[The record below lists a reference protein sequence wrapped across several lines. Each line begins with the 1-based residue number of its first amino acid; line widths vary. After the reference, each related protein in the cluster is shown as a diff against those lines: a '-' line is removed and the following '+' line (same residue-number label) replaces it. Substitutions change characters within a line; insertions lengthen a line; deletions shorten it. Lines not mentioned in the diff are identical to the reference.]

1 MSTSELSQQQQLRK
15 QQFEAYLNKQADKL
29 KNLKDRRQ
37 EFKLQTKDPKEL
49 QLHVQKEFRQLYDNI
64 LTPINQKTIKTEE
77 QIQQVIDEFQVL
89 FQYYV
94 DINYALIAYDKQ
106 QYKEQLDQL
115 ECTIFTLRSQI
126 IPRQKFR
133 FSKPFPK
140 GIPQQS
146 KIQEEKLSVLENDS
160 IVITQDNYQESITL
174 ENGSLLLKNL
184 ENTTFSVEGS
194 LDTFYLHNLK
204 NLKVK
209 FGDVKGS
216 VWVDKCQ
223 NCEFQGSMHQLRIHD
238 TVDCAFIIYVTSNPI
253 IERCSKLSFSRLG
266 NKDFNLFDQVQD
278 FNWLKQEKSP
288 NFTIV

>member
-1 MSTSELSQQQQLRK
+1 MSTSQLSQQQQLRK

-29 KNLKDRRQ
+29 KTLKDRRQ
-37 EFKLQTKDPKEL
+37 EIKLQTKDPKEL

-64 LTPINQKTIKTEE
+64 IQPINQKTIKTEE
-77 QIQQVIDEFQVL
+77 QIQQLIDEFQVL

-126 IPRQKFR
+126 IPRQKFK

-140 GIPQQS
+140 GNQQQNQIS
-146 KIQEEKLSVLENDS
+146 EEKQSFFENDS
-160 IVITQDNYQESITL
+160 VVITKENYQESIKL

-184 ENTTFSVEGS
+184 DNSPFNVEGS
-194 LDTFYLHNLK
+194 LDTFYLHSLK
-204 NLKVK
+204 NVKVK

-216 VWVDKCQ
+216 VWVDKCEG
-223 NCEFQGSMHQLRIHD
+223 CEFQGSMHQLRIHD
-238 TVDCAFIIYVTSNPI
+238 TIDCSFIIYVTSNPI
-253 IERCSKLSFSRLG
+253 IERCSKLSFTKLG
-266 NKDFNLFDQVQD
+266 TKENNLFDQVQD

-288 NFTIV
+288 NFSII